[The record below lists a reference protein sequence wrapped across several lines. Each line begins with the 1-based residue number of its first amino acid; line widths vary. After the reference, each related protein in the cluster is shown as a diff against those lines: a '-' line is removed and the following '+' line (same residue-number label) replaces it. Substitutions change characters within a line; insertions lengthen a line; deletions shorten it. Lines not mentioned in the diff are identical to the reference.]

1 MFGELTTVQVVLPRY
16 TPAQVFGVFAAYLEK
31 KGFTHT
37 QTVLAKELQLH
48 RLAEVP
54 SAQRP
59 TEKELDKLVGF
70 CVSQLVCELE
80 PQRAAGATDVL
91 SLPQRGDTN
100 PKAIAEADVVIDEGT
115 PGEEA
120 ERSGKAQTPQDD
132 ANADVSADEAE
143 AAGEEVV
150 DVDGHDKDPEHVE
163 DIVYDILQVCSA
175 YGSQLQLYCKVPGCD
190 TAAAKPNFCSIRC
203 AGRRRG

>member
-54 SAQRP
+54 SAQRH
-59 TEKELDKLVGF
+59 TEQELDKHEAR
-70 CVSQLVCELE
+70 CVSPQESELE

-120 ERSGKAQTPQDD
+120 ERSGKAQTP
-132 ANADVSADEAE
+132 ATSKHAWR
-143 AAGEEVV
+143 
-150 DVDGHDKDPEHVE
+150 PCLWR
-163 DIVYDILQVCSA
+163 LQR
-175 YGSQLQLYCKVPGCD
+175 QLPLVLW
-190 TAAAKPNFCSIRC
+190 
-203 AGRRRG
+203 RRK